1 MLDFG
6 CGPTIQGV
14 LSASK
19 WYKEIY
25 LSEYTAANR
34 EELKKWIERVPQAFD
49 WGQYF
54 TRIAQF
60 EG

>member
-14 LSASK
+14 ISASK
-19 WYKEIY
+19 WYAEIY
-25 LSEYTAANR
+25 LSDYTQSNR
-34 EELKKWIERVPQAFD
+34 KEVKKWIDRDPEAFD

-54 TRIAQF
+54 ERIAKF

>member
-19 WYKEIY
+19 WYKEVY
-25 LSEYTAANR
+25 LSDYTEGNR
-34 EELKKWIERVPQAFD
+34 REVQNWIDRDPQAFD

-54 TRIAQF
+54 TRIAGF